1 MRLSCRTGGSACTMC
16 QAAQPQCLPC
26 DTEFQDMQ
34 NVATTG
40 NGASS
45 SYSCGQ
51 LKSQPPECSRCI
63 RCAVASMSLKPLGQN
78 GVFTSDTYM
87 MRLDYDMFPKTKES
101 FGTLPLTS
109 SSLNEYQVSSLILLS
124 LCFAL

>member
-51 LKSQPPECSRCI
+51 LKSQPPECSRCSKAES
-63 RCAVASMSLKPLGQN
+63 RYTGSQV
-78 GVFTSDTYM
+78 DT
-87 MRLDYDMFPKTKES
+87 
-101 FGTLPLTS
+101 
-109 SSLNEYQVSSLILLS
+109 N
-124 LCFAL
+124 C